1 MFEKLKNE
9 LRILNIKEEKNI
21 NQEDCSV
28 DADPE

>member
-9 LRILNIKEEKNI
+9 LRILNIKEKKNI